1 MKRIPFHQ
9 MLLQDGRA
17 FRVISPGM
25 HNENNDGPDFYD
37 AKIEIDGLIWVG
49 PVELH
54 VKSSDWYLHKHQTDS
69 AYDNVILHVVYDDNQ
84 PIYQKERLIPS
95 LELKSII
102 EPSHVSTYFKMKS
115 VLKNDLTCSQQ
126 LHSLDSIYISSA
138 IDRALISRMERKLAE
153 IEQMGTNVPSEV
165 LYRLIAKAFGSKVNN
180 LPFEELTI
188 RLPYSLLK
196 QLKNKSKKLA
206 IEYVSGLYQPNQV
219 SEFLD
224 EKRLLREIA
233 FLNVES
239 VNRKSWKFS
248 GVRPTGFPTI
258 RIQQFAEFLN
268 YFDVDAISLDLTTE
282 EILYL
287 IQGAIANVNKQLEA
301 HLKISKALGE
311 LIIIN
316 AIVPFLVWL
325 SKIIDRPDITQS
337 GIELLSLLA
346 PENNSITNA
355 WKQFGVISKNAQE
368 SQGLIELYN
377 EHCLKKKCLTC
388 AVGNKILNR

>member
-9 MLLQDGRA
+9 MLLQDGKP
-17 FRVISPGM
+17 FRVISVGM

-102 EPSHVSTYFKMKS
+102 EPSHVSKYFKMKS
-115 VLKNDLTCSQQ
+115 GSKNDLTCSQQ
-126 LHSLDSIYISSA
+126 LYSLDPIYISSA

-153 IEQMGTNVPSEV
+153 IEQMGTTVPSEV
-165 LYRLIAKAFGSKVNN
+165 LYRLIAKAFGSKVNK

-224 EKRLLREIA
+224 EERLLRKIA

-258 RIQQFAEFLN
+258 RIQQFAAFLN

-311 LIIIN
+311 LILIN